1 MGLFSKTKNKKAY
14 TWKVY
19 QDVLGD
25 KKLSVRVDT
34 KYKGKN
40 YKNTFY
46 IQLKYSEQET
56 VELPDKEFLNKL
68 TNLEEKAMNSVSETF
83 EGNIVFLGTA
93 IFGGSS
99 YITFASNLDIRW
111 EDYIKSTIDKDLIV
125 GMYPNDNM
133 GYYNQILY
141 PEFIR

>member
-68 TNLEEKAMNSVSETF
+68 TNLEEKAIHMV
-83 EGNIVFLGTA
+83 
-93 IFGGSS
+93 
-99 YITFASNLDIRW
+99 NL
-111 EDYIKSTIDKDLIV
+111 
-125 GMYPNDNM
+125 
-133 GYYNQILY
+133 
-141 PEFIR
+141 

>member
-34 KYKGKN
+34 KYKGNN

-46 IQLKYSEQET
+46 IQLK
-56 VELPDKEFLNKL
+56 
-68 TNLEEKAMNSVSETF
+68 
-83 EGNIVFLGTA
+83 
-93 IFGGSS
+93 
-99 YITFASNLDIRW
+99 
-111 EDYIKSTIDKDLIV
+111 
-125 GMYPNDNM
+125 
-133 GYYNQILY
+133 
-141 PEFIR
+141 